1 MEARRVKERVAAG
14 SAVLSALMVPAT
26 TSLRFTRGPHRPRAI
41 GRNQE
46 HCEAEMPPCYRI
58 FNHGGSIRFD
68 GHSPGAWRLLECHL
82 YKLWPELISGQDSC
96 IANNC
101 P

>member
-58 FNHGGSIRFD
+58 FNQ
-68 GHSPGAWRLLECHL
+68 WRLN
-82 YKLWPELISGQDSC
+82 SF
-96 IANNC
+96 
-101 P
+101 

>member
-1 MEARRVKERVAAG
+1 MEGDALGRLWKAMRWDARVAAG

-58 FNHGGSIRFD
+58 FNQ
-68 GHSPGAWRLLECHL
+68 WRLN
-82 YKLWPELISGQDSC
+82 SF
-96 IANNC
+96 
-101 P
+101 